1 MKLRPPLEP
10 LPADVRVSVVVPARN
25 SAATLD
31 AAVRSALQ
39 PPVHELV
46 IAVQPEDRD
55 TVEVARRLTDE
66 FGSVRLVWSPTGR
79 TPDGLNAAIRTTS
92 GQVVIRVDAHAVLP
106 AGYVARTVA
115 VLRETGAANVGG
127 RQVPVATRWFERGV
141 AAAMTSRIG
150 AGGAAHRRG
159 TASGPAETVYLG
171 GFRREALEH
180 VGGYDPRM
188 TRNQDAEL
196 NLRLLEAGYV
206 VWFDPELA
214 VDYRPRDSVRGL
226 SRQYFDYG
234 RWRRMTARLHPGT
247 MQPRQLAPPLLVAGL
262 AATTVLGSVTGR
274 RTWGPAV
281 FGTYLGSVLGVC
293 AATVDDRSDVLGATI
308 ALSTMHLSW
317 GVGFLVGPPRRP
329 GLSADPFEME
339 HG

>member
-1 MKLRPPLEP
+1 MSLPPPLEP
-10 LPADVRVSVVVPARN
+10 LPVDPAVSVVVPARG
-25 SAATLD
+25 SAASLD

-46 IAVQPEDRD
+46 IAVEPGDRD
-55 TVEVARRLTDE
+55 TVDVARRLVDE
-66 FGSVRLVWSPTGR
+66 FDRVRLVANPSGR
-79 TPDGLNAAIRTTS
+79 TPDGLNAAIRATS
-92 GQVVIRVDAHAVLP
+92 GQVVLRVDAHAVLP
-106 AGYVARTVA
+106 VGYVARTLA
-115 VLRETGAANVGG
+115 VLRDTGAANVGG
-127 RQVPVATRWFERGV
+127 RQVPVATQRFERGV

-159 TASGPAETVYLG
+159 TTAGPAETVYLG
-171 GFRREALEH
+171 SFRREALDH

-196 NLRLLEAGYV
+196 NLRLLEAGYT

-214 VDYRPRDSVRGL
+214 VDYRPRNSVRGL

-247 MQPRQLAPPLLVAGL
+247 MRPRQLAPPLLVLGL
-262 AATTVLGSVTGR
+262 AATAVAGPMAGRRGLGPAASGVYVGGVLAACALTVEEASDVTG
-274 RTWGPAV
+274 
-281 FGTYLGSVLGVC
+281 
-293 AATVDDRSDVLGATI
+293 ATV
-308 ALSTMHLSW
+308 ALITMHISW
-317 GVGFLVGPPRRP
+317 GVGFLIGPPSRA
-329 GLSADPFEME
+329 GLSTNTSETE